1 MNLGDEELEKI
12 LYLVIPCYN
21 EEEVLPITQKALK
34 EKMDNLIKNKKISKD
49 SKVMFVNDGSK
60 DKTWELI
67 EEYHKEDPL
76 FVGVKLS
83 RNKGHQNALL
93 AGLMTAKKYA
103 DITIS
108 MDADLQDDI
117 NVIDKMIEENNA
129 GSEIVYGVRSSRKK
143 DSWFKRFTAESF
155 YKLMHAMGVE
165 VVFNHAD
172 CRLMSKRALDEL
184 EHFEEA
190 NLFLRG
196 LIPLLGFKTSI
207 ATYERSE
214 RAAGE
219 SKYPLKKMLSFAW
232 DGITSFSVKPLKMI
246 TTLGFIMLFIS
257 VVMIIYTIIVKI
269 LGNTVDGWA
278 FIMLSIWFIGGVQLV
293 SVGLIGEYIGKIYNE
308 TKHRPRYIIEK
319 ELK

>member
-1 MNLGDEELEKI
+1 MSKI

-21 EEEVLPITQKALK
+21 EEEVLPLTKVQLK
-34 EKMDNLIKNKKISKD
+34 EKMNNLIKENKISKD

-67 EEYHKEDPL
+67 EEYHKEDSL
-76 FVGVKLS
+76 FTGVKLS

-93 AGLMTAKKYA
+93 AGLLTAKKYA
-103 DITIS
+103 DIVIS

-117 NVIDKMIEENNA
+117 NVIDKMIEENDK

-155 YKLMHAMGVE
+155 YKIMKMMGIE

-172 CRLMSKRALDEL
+172 CRLMSKKALNEL
-184 EHFEEA
+184 EKFDEV

-196 LIPLLGFKTSI
+196 IVPLIGFKTSI
-207 ATYERSE
+207 ATYERKE

-232 DGITSFSVKPLKMI
+232 DGITSFSVKPLKII
-246 TTLGFIMLFIS
+246 TALGFIMLFIS
-257 VVMIIYTIIVKI
+257 IIMIIYTIVVKI

-278 FIMLSIWFIGGVQLV
+278 FIMLSIWFIGGLQLV
-293 SVGLIGEYIGKIYNE
+293 SIGLIGEYLGKIYSE
-308 TKHRPRYIIEK
+308 TKHRPKYIIEK

>member
-1 MNLGDEELEKI
+1 MSKI

-21 EEEVLPITQKALK
+21 EEEVLPITKKALK
-34 EKMDNLIKNKKISKD
+34 EKMKNLIKEGKISKD

-67 EEYHKEDPL
+67 EEYHQEDPL

-117 NVIDKMIEENNA
+117 GVIDKMIEENNKGA
-129 GSEIVYGVRSSRKK
+129 EIVYGVRSSRKK
-143 DSWFKRFTAESF
+143 DSFFKRFTAESF
-155 YKLMHAMGVE
+155 YKLMRLMGVE

-184 EHFEEA
+184 ENFDEV

-196 LIPLLGFKTSI
+196 IVPLIGFQTSV
-207 ATYERSE
+207 ATYERNE

-257 VVMIIYTIIVKI
+257 IIMIIYTIIVKI

-293 SVGLIGEYIGKIYNE
+293 SVGLIGEYVGKIYSE

>member
-1 MNLGDEELEKI
+1 MSKI

-21 EEEVLPITQKALK
+21 EEEVLPLTKKELK
-34 EKMDNLIKNKKISKD
+34 EKMDNLIKENKISKD

-67 EEYHKEDPL
+67 EEYHNEDPL

-117 NVIDKMIEENNA
+117 NVIDKMIEENNK

-155 YKLMHAMGVE
+155 YKLMRVMGVE

-184 EHFEEA
+184 ERFDEV

-196 LIPLLGFKTSI
+196 IVPLIGFQTSV
-207 ATYERSE
+207 ATYERKE

-257 VVMIIYTIIVKI
+257 IIMIIYTIVVKI

-293 SVGLIGEYIGKIYNE
+293 SIGLIGEYVGKIYSE
-308 TKHRPRYIIEK
+308 TKHRPRYIIER

>member
-1 MNLGDEELEKI
+1 MSKI

-21 EEEVLPITQKALK
+21 EEQVLPLTKKELK
-34 EKMDNLIKNKKISKD
+34 EKMSTLIKSDKISKD

-60 DKTWELI
+60 DKTWDLI
-67 EEYHKEDPL
+67 EEYHNEDNL
-76 FVGVKLS
+76 FVGIKLS

-117 NVIDKMIEENNA
+117 NVIDKMIEENNKGA
-129 GSEIVYGVRSSRKK
+129 EIVYGVRSSRKK

-155 YKLMHAMGVE
+155 YKLMRLMGVE

-172 CRLMSKRALDEL
+172 CRLMSKRVLDEL
-184 EHFEEA
+184 EHFDEV

-196 LIPLLGFKTSI
+196 IVPLIGFKTSI
-207 ATYERSE
+207 ATYERNK
-214 RAAGE
+214 RVAGE

-246 TTLGFIMLFIS
+246 TTLGFIMLLIS
-257 VVMIIYTIIVKI
+257 IIMIIYTIVVKI
-269 LGNTVDGWA
+269 LGNTVSGWA
-278 FIMLSIWFIGGVQLV
+278 FIMLSIWFIGGLQLV
-293 SVGLIGEYIGKIYNE
+293 SIGLIGEYVGKIYSE
-308 TKHRPRYIIEK
+308 TKRRPRYIIET

>member
-1 MNLGDEELEKI
+1 MSKI

-21 EEEVLPITQKALK
+21 EEEVLPITKKELK
-34 EKMDNLIKNKKISKD
+34 GKMESLIKEKKISKE
-49 SKVMFVNDGSK
+49 SRVMFVNDGSK

-67 EEYHKEDPL
+67 EQFHEEDPL

-93 AGLMTAKKYA
+93 AGLMTAKNYA

-117 NVIDKMIEENNA
+117 SVIDKMIEENNK

-155 YKLMHAMGVE
+155 YKLMKVMGVE

-184 EHFEEA
+184 ENFDEV

-196 LIPLLGFKTSI
+196 IVPLIGFQTSI
-207 ATYERSE
+207 AYYERNE
-214 RAAGE
+214 RVAGE

-246 TTLGFIMLFIS
+246 TTMGFIMLLIS
-257 VVMIIYTIIVKI
+257 IAIIIYTIIVKI

-293 SVGLIGEYIGKIYNE
+293 SIGLIGEYVGKIYSE
-308 TKHRPRYIIEK
+308 TKHRPKYIIEK
-319 ELK
+319 ELI